1 MILQFKNY
9 TITVAISTDG
19 YLSLSVTPE
28 LLEADKSGYSQYI
41 LGIANDK
48 NSEFYKLVERSRI
61 QPKKDEYTK
70 TINTIYQ
77 ERIDSILNQYP
88 PAEVTGWTTKVFQ
101 SERWLAATDGE
112 RTQLLR
118 ELPMLIAEAGSNDFA
133 VITDLATRIKRKSD
147 AYQLYH
153 GEQTRI
159 RYDLLDRL
167 ELVDTQAKLDE
178 FKIYMD
184 KILTLG

>member
-9 TITVAISTDG
+9 TIAVTIADKG

-28 LLEADKSGYSQYI
+28 LLEADKAGYSQYI
-41 LGIANDK
+41 IGLANDK
-48 NSEFYKLVERSRI
+48 NSEFYKFVERSRI
-61 QPKKDEYTK
+61 QPKKAEYTK
-70 TINTIYQ
+70 TINKIYQ

-101 SERWLAATDGE
+101 SERWLASTNAE
-112 RTQLLR
+112 RTQLLT

-167 ELVDTQAKLDE
+167 ELVDTQVKLDE

>member
-9 TITVAISTDG
+9 TITVSISTDG

-28 LLEADKSGYSQYI
+28 LLEEDKAGYSQFI
-41 LGIANDK
+41 LGLANNK
-48 NSEFYKLVERSRI
+48 NSEFYKFFEPSI
-61 QPKKDEYTK
+61 IHPKKLEYTK

-88 PAEVTGWTTKVFQ
+88 SAEVTGWATKVFQ
-101 SERWLAATDGE
+101 SIEWLAATDAE
-112 RTQLLR
+112 RTHLLT
-118 ELPMLIAEAGSNDFA
+118 ELPMLIAEAGSNNFA
-133 VITDLATRIKRKSD
+133 IITDLATRIKRKSD

-167 ELVDTQAKLDE
+167 ELVDTQAKLDD